1 MKKKSENKTKKDKNS
16 NVKPNPPKNKS
27 LNNFL
32 DSIPKLGELREKIKP
47 R

>member
-1 MKKKSENKTKKDKNS
+1 MKKKSENKTKKDKNG
-16 NVKPNPPKNKS
+16 NVKPDKPTDKS

-32 DSIPKLGELREKIKP
+32 NRIPKLDKLRDKIKP